1 MKILQLKFQN
11 INSLKGEHAI
21 NFEEEPLKSNSLF
34 AITGPTGSGK
44 STLLDVIS
52 LALFNQVPRMD
63 KISKS
68 ELSKTGAVITRHQK
82 NAYAEVIYQCSAGK
96 YLSHWDIQYNRN
108 HNLNDY
114 EMRLKNLDTNEELD
128 LKKSEV
134 PTQNEILIGLTYT
147 QFIKSIVLAQG
158 EFAKFLKADDS
169 ERKQLLEQITGTDI
183 YRRIGMLA
191 YQKANV
197 ISNEIDKDKQ
207 RIKDIKEELIAK
219 EESKTKQE
227 SLSLKKEEKI
237 KLETQKNKL
246 TQQEEL
252 FKNASKIADE
262 LTYITQQKQETATK
276 VKNFEEANALKIK
289 QHLKTQGF
297 VTDLQNWQN
306 TTQQYTTL
314 AKKLHELKK
323 QEQELV
329 QLKENLLNSANNI
342 LKSNVTW
349 EIITKK
355 LEDFRVFINALQQQL
370 KEVRSAYTTEFSHL
384 QQQVNTAGVQFL
396 AKDIKGIETEL
407 KLKQTNW
414 KIELEEIENYLVTF
428 SFKETSTA
436 SRELEISSLITN
448 AVEAK
453 TRQDQ
458 HQKWIEKESKLCK
471 EVLLFS
477 EETERLAPLVNEKKL
492 NYKNVQLEVE
502 KLHLQLNNYNLT
514 VALAVHR
521 SDLKEGEACPLCGAS
536 SHPFATHI
544 IDDNKKIE
552 LERNISL
559 KKESEKKQE
568 KEFRLTDK
576 ELDKLNN
583 QLSTAKKL
591 VAEAREELVTSNK
604 YLKTLDKRL
613 LQFKNE
619 DAWEVCIF
627 NLNELKNKLQQ
638 KISVQSLLEKSVSWV
653 LVVSKIKAS
662 LEQGTTLKAKK
673 DVLYLGDDSDSQINA
688 LKSQIDKASE
698 KESNTKNQLKEI
710 TEDERELKNSLKE
723 VEHKLNIKI
732 SEAKFASIEEALNSR
747 IKEDIFQ
754 ELLEHKRM
762 LERQTEALKHQENS
776 IQKQQ
781 QEIKKTLTYI
791 SPIQLNEDKAIV
803 NKALMN
809 IEEEISVLARVL
821 HNQKEKVEKI
831 KGIQQRIEKL
841 SSKNEKWLLLNEVI
855 GDYKGKRFN
864 DFAQDLS
871 LKYLLNIANKRLA
884 QLSMRYQIDR
894 PTEEETKDLMIIDN
908 DMGSERRSVK
918 TLSGGETFVVSL
930 ALALALS
937 DMASQNVSINSL
949 FIDEGFG
956 TLDPETL
963 DQTLDTLE
971 RLQAETNKTIGIISH
986 VDALKERIQTQIQLQ
1001 KNGQGYSTLR
1011 VVSS

>member
-477 EETERLAPLVNEKKL
+477 EETERLAPMVNEKKL

-638 KISVQSLLEKSVSWV
+638 KISVQSLLVKSVSWV

>member
-591 VAEAREELVTSNK
+591 VDEAREELVTSNK

-698 KESNTKNQLKEI
+698 KESNTKNQLKET

>member
-698 KESNTKNQLKEI
+698 KESNTKNQLKET

>member
-591 VAEAREELVTSNK
+591 VDEAREELVTSNK

-698 KESNTKNQLKEI
+698 KESNTKNQLKET

-781 QEIKKTLTYI
+781 QEIKKTLTYS

>member
-477 EETERLAPLVNEKKL
+477 EETERLAPMVNEKKL

>member
-306 TTQQYTTL
+306 TTQQYITL
-314 AKKLHELKK
+314 VKKLHELKK

-370 KEVRSAYTTEFSHL
+370 KEVRSAYTIEFSHL

-698 KESNTKNQLKEI
+698 KESNTKNQLKET

>member
-370 KEVRSAYTTEFSHL
+370 KEVRSAYTIEFSHL

-698 KESNTKNQLKEI
+698 KESNTKNQLKET